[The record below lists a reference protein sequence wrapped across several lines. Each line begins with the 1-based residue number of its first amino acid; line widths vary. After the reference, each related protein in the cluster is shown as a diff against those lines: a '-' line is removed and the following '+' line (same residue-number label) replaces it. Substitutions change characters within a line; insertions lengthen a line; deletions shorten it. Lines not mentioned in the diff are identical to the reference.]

1 VSRDC
6 ARKAV
11 EASCHRPRAPC
22 ERRLLPRGALARLLP
37 SCASLAPL
45 ALDAALRL
53 RSKTWHDDT
62 QRLCP
67 NSSGG
72 CHPGRWCR
80 YCVPVTTFFALL
92 AASLRPTSARRFLS
106 ACSCVWLL
114 PLHGRCLGQYY
125 RLAASTVAPARTASR
140 QPRRQVYLSD
150 SRMHRVLFSI
160 CLLQTPARASRSE
173 AGLLRKVFPHSE
185 YAGRH
190 ANTVRSLDE
199 TRPLPRCAAGSSFEA
214 VATRRWPNT
223 PRRRSR
229 ALEQLAL
236 RCKRRQYRPTTYG
249 GRWRRNFPEICPG
262 ARCRPP

>member
-1 VSRDC
+1 M
-6 ARKAV
+6 
-11 EASCHRPRAPC
+11 EASYHRPRAPC
-22 ERRLLPRGALARLLP
+22 ERRLLPRGALAPLLP
-37 SCASLAPL
+37 SCASPAPL

-80 YCVPVTTFFALL
+80 YYVPVTTFFALL
-92 AASLRPTSARRFLS
+92 AASLLALRPTPARRFLS

-150 SRMHRVLFSI
+150 SWMHRPS
-160 CLLQTPARASRSE
+160 PSSRS
-173 AGLLRKVFPHSE
+173 L
-185 YAGRH
+185 
-190 ANTVRSLDE
+190 
-199 TRPLPRCAAGSSFEA
+199 SS
-214 VATRRWPNT
+214 PN
-223 PRRRSR
+223 SR
-229 ALEQLAL
+229 AGVS
-236 RCKRRQYRPTTYG
+236 KRSWASSQG
-249 GRWRRNFPEICPG
+249 FSSQ
-262 ARCRPP
+262 